1 MQRAP
6 ITISEVA
13 KEIRLHVPLR
23 KEFLIAAETGLA
35 GRKELFVDLGLV
47 EAGHGP
53 AVEPERAAII
63 RYAPCRVDPA
73 SAYRPVEAAWRS
85 TTWDESFRSVTIRNR
100 RDGSFGLDAAPPT
113 SVFNGPIA

>member
-53 AVEPERAAII
+53 AVEPQRARGHHQVRALQGRSGLRLPTRRSGLAEHDLGRILQVGH
-63 RYAPCRVDPA
+63 YQKPA
-73 SAYRPVEAAWRS
+73 
-85 TTWDESFRSVTIRNR
+85 
-100 RDGSFGLDAAPPT
+100 
-113 SVFNGPIA
+113 